1 MSEEIYCAICHKP
14 TEETLLLSCEHNL
27 CIACAAENISKQK
40 SIGIKKAQL
49 VICDI
54 CKSQTEIDNE
64 TAKEIL
70 SIAMNVDRSTN
81 SINSN
86 NVLYCNND
94 ILNSSSIPKYR
105 NVNLSHYQQQKE
117 LCPEHGEIISYLC
130 FDCLSKCICSECVVH
145 GIHRNHEVINI
156 KKAYPLICD
165 KVEDLISTVDDKIR
179 ELGNASNVLE
189 RKRNQLGLLS
199 EKCKREIKNSFEE
212 IRIKLNKK
220 EEEILEN
227 TENIL
232 QDNIQELNTYSR
244 IIQSKIIGLNKIVD
258 SIQSRMIRKDELSL
272 INYYCENKNK
282 ILNTTQE
289 TEIKNIPDLTSIS
302 NLRVDIDKGSFDTML
317 NVLNALHFEI
327 TSMKGIEITP
337 RVNKEKYSMRRN
349 LFGSYSVNSSMMMEH
364 SNRASYRDL
373 LAKQENLVF

>member
-14 TEETLLLSCEHNL
+14 IEETLLLSCEHNL

-40 SIGIKKAQL
+40 SVGIKKTQL

-54 CKSQTEIDNE
+54 CKSPTEIDNE

-70 SIAMNVDRSTN
+70 SIAMNVEISTN

-86 NVLYCNND
+86 NVLYYNND
-94 ILNSSSIPKYR
+94 ILNMSSPKYS

-117 LCPEHGEIISYLC
+117 ICPEHGEVISYLC

-165 KVEDLISTVDDKIR
+165 KVEDLLSTVDDKIK
-179 ELGNASNVLE
+179 ELGNAGNVLE
-189 RKRNQLGLLS
+189 RKRSELGVLS

-220 EEEILEN
+220 EEEILEK
-227 TENIL
+227 TESIL

-244 IIQSKIIGLNKIVD
+244 IIQSKIIGLNKIID
-258 SIQSRMIRKDELSL
+258 SIQSRMMRKDELSL

-282 ILNTTQE
+282 ILNATQE
-289 TEIKNIPDLTSIS
+289 TEINNLPDLGSIS
-302 NLRVDIDKGSFDTML
+302 NLRVTIDKGAFDTML
-317 NVLNALHFEI
+317 NTLNALHFEI

-337 RVNKEKYSMRRN
+337 RVNKERYSMRRN
-349 LFGSYSVNSSMMMEH
+349 LYGSYSVNNSMMMEH

-373 LAKQENLVF
+373 LAKKDNLVF

>member
-14 TEETLLLSCEHNL
+14 IEETLLLSCEHNL

-40 SIGIKKAQL
+40 SVGIKKTQL

-54 CKSQTEIDNE
+54 CKSPTEIDNE

-70 SIAMNVDRSTN
+70 SIAMNVEISTN

-86 NVLYCNND
+86 NVLYYNND
-94 ILNSSSIPKYR
+94 ILNMSSPKYS

-117 LCPEHGEIISYLC
+117 ICPEHGEVISYLC

-165 KVEDLISTVDDKIR
+165 KVEDLLSTVDDKIK
-179 ELGNASNVLE
+179 ELGNAGNVLE
-189 RKRNQLGLLS
+189 RKRSELGVLS

-220 EEEILEN
+220 EEEILEK
-227 TENIL
+227 TESIL

-244 IIQSKIIGLNKIVD
+244 IIQSKIIGLNKIID
-258 SIQSRMIRKDELSL
+258 SIQSRMMRKDELSL

-289 TEIKNIPDLTSIS
+289 TEINNLPDLGSIS
-302 NLRVDIDKGSFDTML
+302 NLRVTIDKGAFDTML
-317 NVLNALHFEI
+317 NTLNALHFEI

-337 RVNKEKYSMRRN
+337 RVNKERYSMRRN
-349 LFGSYSVNSSMMMEH
+349 LYGSYSVNNSMMMEH

-373 LAKQENLVF
+373 LAKKDNLVF

>member
-1 MSEEIYCAICHKP
+1 MSEEIYCAICHKS

-27 CIACAAENISKQK
+27 CIACAAKNISKQK
-40 SIGIKKAQL
+40 PIGIKKTEL

-317 NVLNALHFEI
+317 NALNALHFEI

>member
-14 TEETLLLSCEHNL
+14 IEETLLLSCEHNL

-40 SIGIKKAQL
+40 SVGIKKTQL

-54 CKSQTEIDNE
+54 CKSPTEIDNE

-70 SIAMNVDRSTN
+70 SIAMNVEISTN

-86 NVLYCNND
+86 NVLYYNND
-94 ILNSSSIPKYR
+94 ILNMSSPKYS

-117 LCPEHGEIISYLC
+117 ICPEHGEVISYLC

-165 KVEDLISTVDDKIR
+165 KVEDLLSTVDDKIK
-179 ELGNASNVLE
+179 ELGNAGNVLE
-189 RKRNQLGLLS
+189 RKRSELGVLS

-220 EEEILEN
+220 EEEILEK
-227 TENIL
+227 TESIL

-258 SIQSRMIRKDELSL
+258 SIQSRMMRKDELSL
-272 INYYCENKNK
+272 INYYCENRNK

-289 TEIKNIPDLTSIS
+289 TEINNLPDLGSIS
-302 NLRVDIDKGSFDTML
+302 NLRVTIDKGAFDTML
-317 NVLNALHFEI
+317 NTLNALHFEI

-337 RVNKEKYSMRRN
+337 RVNKERYSMRRN
-349 LFGSYSVNSSMMMEH
+349 LYGSYSVNNSMMMEH

-373 LAKQENLVF
+373 LAKKDNLVF

>member
-1 MSEEIYCAICHKP
+1 
-14 TEETLLLSCEHNL
+14 
-27 CIACAAENISKQK
+27 
-40 SIGIKKAQL
+40 
-49 VICDI
+49 
-54 CKSQTEIDNE
+54 
-64 TAKEIL
+64 
-70 SIAMNVDRSTN
+70 MNVERSTN

-86 NVLYCNND
+86 NVLYYNND
-94 ILNSSSIPKYR
+94 ILNMSSPKYS

-117 LCPEHGEIISYLC
+117 ICPEHGEVISYLC
-130 FDCLSKCICSECVVH
+130 FDCLSKCVCSECVVH

-302 NLRVDIDKGSFDTML
+302 NLRVDIDRGSFDTML
-317 NVLNALHFEI
+317 NALNALHFEI

>member
-1 MSEEIYCAICHKP
+1 M
-14 TEETLLLSCEHNL
+14 L
-27 CIACAAENISKQK
+27 
-40 SIGIKKAQL
+40 
-49 VICDI
+49 
-54 CKSQTEIDNE
+54 
-64 TAKEIL
+64 
-70 SIAMNVDRSTN
+70 
-81 SINSN
+81 
-86 NVLYCNND
+86 
-94 ILNSSSIPKYR
+94 
-105 NVNLSHYQQQKE
+105 
-117 LCPEHGEIISYLC
+117 
-130 FDCLSKCICSECVVH
+130 
-145 GIHRNHEVINI
+145 
-156 KKAYPLICD
+156 
-165 KVEDLISTVDDKIR
+165 
-179 ELGNASNVLE
+179 
-189 RKRNQLGLLS
+189 
-199 EKCKREIKNSFEE
+199 
-212 IRIKLNKK
+212 
-220 EEEILEN
+220 
-227 TENIL
+227 
-232 QDNIQELNTYSR
+232 DNIQELNTYSR

-317 NVLNALHFEI
+317 NALNALHFEI